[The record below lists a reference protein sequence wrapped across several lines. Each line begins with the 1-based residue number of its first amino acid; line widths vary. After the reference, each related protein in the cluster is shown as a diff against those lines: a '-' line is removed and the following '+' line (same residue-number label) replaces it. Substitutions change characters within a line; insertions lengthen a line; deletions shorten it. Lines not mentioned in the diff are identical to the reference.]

1 MNTRCPATGMNES
14 AEEDGSYSSSAR
26 KPSAS
31 KSNFGR
37 RRAIEVCPTRMLDH
51 PRSFSRVVSRGDP
64 EEVLNLDL
72 AALESQSEVEI
83 AHRLSSSSRHL
94 FSLRLTYL
102 SRSQRSRIHQ
112 GQRARSG
119 GSHWM

>member
-1 MNTRCPATGMNES
+1 
-14 AEEDGSYSSSAR
+14 
-26 KPSAS
+26 
-31 KSNFGR
+31 
-37 RRAIEVCPTRMLDH
+37 MLDH

-83 AHRLSSSSRHL
+83 AHRLSSSTRHL